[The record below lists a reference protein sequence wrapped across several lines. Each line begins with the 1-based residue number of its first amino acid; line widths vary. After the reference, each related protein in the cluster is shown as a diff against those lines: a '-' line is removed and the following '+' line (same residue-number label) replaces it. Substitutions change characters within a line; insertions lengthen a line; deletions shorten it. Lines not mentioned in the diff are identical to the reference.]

1 MKIVYMGTPDFAVP
15 PLKALVEAGHDVALA
30 VTKAD
35 RPKDRGKKMQSCPVK
50 LAALELGVPVESP
63 EKVKGNAELFERLRA
78 IAPDFI
84 VVAAYGKI
92 LPKEVLDAPRFG
104 CVNIHASLLPLY
116 RGAAPIHRAVIDGQ
130 ERTGV
135 TIMCMEEGLDTGA
148 MLAQESVEIGEKT
161 TEQLHEELAELGAR
175 MIVDALPGIASGQ
188 IKPVP
193 QDDALATYAPMVFK
207 EEGVIDFSKTARQ
220 ICCLVR
226 GFNSWP
232 TASTTFGGQVMKVH
246 MAVEGKSVESADAV
260 VSVSAEG
267 AEGAD
272 GAAGVAS
279 DGAAAPAFGTVLKAD
294 KHGIEVACKG
304 GSVLLTRI
312 QMPGKKAMDVSAW
325 LLGNKIEP
333 GIVLGQ

>member
-15 PLKALVEAGHDVALA
+15 PLKALAAAGLDVALA

-50 LAALELGVPVESP
+50 LAALELGIPVESP
-63 EKVKGNAELFERLRA
+63 EKLKGNEELFEKLRA

-92 LPKEVLDAPRFG
+92 LPKEVLEIPRFG
-104 CVNIHASLLPLY
+104 CVNIHASLLPKY
-116 RGAAPIHRAVIDGQ
+116 RGAAPIHRAVIDGCD
-130 ERTGV
+130 RTGV
-135 TIMCMEEGLDTGA
+135 TIMCMAEGLDTGD
-148 MLAQESVEIGEKT
+148 MLAQASVEIGDKT
-161 TEQLHEELAELGAR
+161 TAQLHEELAELGAS
-175 MIVDALPGIASGQ
+175 MITSLLPKIERGEVI
-188 IKPVP
+188 PVP
-193 QDDALATYAPMVFK
+193 QDDSLASYAPMVFK

-232 TASTTFGGQVMKVH
+232 TASTTLGSQVMKVH
-246 MAVEGKSVESADAV
+246 MAVPGRSMEALSEMQDPDCTACRPVPGTVI
-260 VSVSAEG
+260 
-267 AEGAD
+267 GAD
-272 GAAGVAS
+272 
-279 DGAAAPAFGTVLKAD
+279 KR
-294 KHGIEVACKG
+294 GIEVACG
-304 GSVLLTRI
+304 DGSVLLTNI

-333 GIVLGQ
+333 GTVLGR